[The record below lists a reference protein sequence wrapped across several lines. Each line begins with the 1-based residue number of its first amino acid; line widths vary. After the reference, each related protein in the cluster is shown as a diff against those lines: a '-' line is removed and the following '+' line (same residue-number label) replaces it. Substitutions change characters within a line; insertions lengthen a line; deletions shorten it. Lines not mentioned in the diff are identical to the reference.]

1 MTPSPFDPIAWLQA
15 NLEWERTDSA
25 AFLYERMAS
34 QSGYSLPVLYAPFD
48 GGRRDHVID
57 RGQILDFAH
66 ALRVGG
72 DERASSA
79 RILDFGPG
87 DGWPALL
94 IAPMAGEVVGVDGSP
109 RRVAV
114 CRTNAARLGIQNAR
128 FVHVPPGERLPFD
141 DGVFDG
147 VTAASSLEQTP
158 DPRATLRELQR
169 VLKPGGRLRMHYES
183 LSFYRG
189 GREREVD
196 VIEDGEQAHVVIYDR
211 RPDEEITRHYGLS
224 IARGWQMPA
233 YAGLTEE
240 VVSDL
245 ARRATCVATWTTQHP
260 SCATWLRWLAEA
272 GFSAAT
278 PTHNG
283 GWFAG
288 RLFDELPESGRPRRV
303 EEVDAMLSPLVKIVC
318 EMPAPR
324 TGRPGEW
331 EPWITAVSSQGK
343 TAGSRGG

>member
-15 NLEWERTDSA
+15 NLEWDRTDSA
-25 AFLYERMAS
+25 AFIYERMAS

-66 ALRVGG
+66 ALRVG
-72 DERASSA
+72 RASCA

-87 DGWPALL
+87 DGWPALLVALL

-114 CRTNAARLGIQNAR
+114 CRSNAARLGIQNAR
-128 FVHVPPGERLPFD
+128 FIHAPPGASLPFD

-158 DPRATLRELQR
+158 DPRATLRELRR
-169 VLKPGGRLRMHYES
+169 VLKPGGRLRMSYES

-189 GREREVD
+189 GREREID
-196 VIEDGEQAHVVIYDR
+196 VIEDGEQAHMVIYDR

-224 IARGWQMPA
+224 IARGRQTPA

-240 VVSDL
+240 VLVEL
-245 ARRATCVATWTTQHP
+245 AQRATRAATWTTQHP
-260 SCATWLRWLAEA
+260 SCATWLRWLDEA
-272 GFSAAT
+272 GFSAT

-288 RLFDELPESGRPRRV
+288 RLFDTLPESGRLRSV
-303 EEVDAMLSPLVKIVC
+303 DEVDAMLSPLVKIVC
-318 EMPAPR
+318 EMPAPPIA
-324 TGRPGEW
+324 RPGEW
-331 EPWITAVSSQGK
+331 EPWITAI
-343 TAGSRGG
+343 SRRE